1 MKKSNKLTH
10 HNWKENVGQNIYR
23 IINRVTNSHGSTRTN
38 ILSLWDKDM
47 QKLMILYNSIAT
59 PINLN
64 LLISSSFLL
73 FFSISLASVCSVT
86 SGYLAKWPKYPFLLD
101 LVNRNFSV
109 WWGMFWS
116 RELLEGKYLGGGCSH
131 FQDVVC
137 IIVSIVYC
145 LNFEGPALVVW
156 AF

>member
-1 MKKSNKLTH
+1 MGLHAQTYYLYGTKTCR
-10 HNWKENVGQNIYR
+10 NWWCY
-23 IINRVTNSHGSTRTN
+23 IIALPRQLISIS
-38 ILSLWDKDM
+38 LS
-47 QKLMILYNSIAT
+47 
-59 PINLN
+59 PH
-64 LLISSSFLL
+64 LLICSSLFLSHQKPKASDGSFLL
-73 FFSISLASVCSVT
+73 ISISLASVCSVT

-109 WWGMFWS
+109 WWGVFWS